1 MNHSDIAALMKGAA
15 PVIAD
20 LLAKAV
26 RPLSDRIAELES
38 ELEAVRAVDH
48 AASLAELVDEAVR
61 SLPPAQKGDDADP
74 AETRRM
80 VNEAVAAAIQQ
91 LPPAEPG
98 EPGADVDMAEVDR
111 MISAKVQDA
120 VSALP
125 PAEPG
130 RSVSVDD
137 VAPMLRDLVEQAVG
151 NLPPAEPGKS
161 IEPADVEPM
170 LAQMVER
177 AVVAIPPAEPGRSVT
192 VEEIMPLLRELVE
205 QLPPAEPGKSV
216 ELTDV
221 EPVLSRMVQEAV
233 SALPPAQPG
242 APGKLP
248 TVKAWEDRV
257 YYEGECCIS
266 DGSTFQA
273 NKDTGRAPGHEDWTC
288 IAKGGQNGSD
298 GRSLRVR
305 GTYEAAGEY
314 LALDL
319 VALNGGSFVA
329 RKDDPGHCPGE
340 GWQMVAA
347 RGKRGEPGESV
358 KGEPGK
364 TVKGDPGEPVISAE
378 VSDEGLLTL
387 VNGDGSTIECDLYP
401 LLRKV
406 SGAGDV

>member
-26 RPLSDRIAELES
+26 RPLSDRIADLER
-38 ELEAVRAVDH
+38 ELEAVRSVDH
-48 AASLAELVDEAVR
+48 AANLAELVNDAVR

-80 VNEAVAAAIQQ
+80 VDEAVAAAVQQ

-98 EPGADVDMAEVDR
+98 EPGADVDMAEVER
-111 MISAKVQDA
+111 MVSSKVQEA

-130 RSVSVDD
+130 RSVSVED
-137 VAPMLRDLVEQAVG
+137 VAPLLRDLVEQEVG
-151 NLPPAEPGKS
+151 RLPPAEPGKS

-170 LAQMVER
+170 LA
-177 AVVAIPPAEPGRSVT
+177 
-192 VEEIMPLLRELVE
+192 ELVE
-205 QLPPAEPGKSV
+205 
-216 ELTDV
+216 
-221 EPVLSRMVQEAV
+221 RAV

-266 DGSTFQA
+266 GGSTFQA

-288 IAKGGQNGSD
+288 IAQGGQNGAD
-298 GRSLRVR
+298 GRSLRIR
-305 GTYEAAGEY
+305 GTYDAAGDY
-314 LALDL
+314 LALDV

-347 RGKRGEPGESV
+347 RGKRGEPGESI

-364 TVKGDPGEPVISAE
+364 TVKGDPGEPLISAE